1 LILRLL
7 PNTMPGSC
15 SKESQKKIRQL
26 EYVINQLQGR
36 IGQIAASYETEIAFL
51 KSNIEEINSEIRTLE
66 DKLNDEEVD

>member
-1 LILRLL
+1 VDLA
-7 PNTMPGSC
+7 
-15 SKESQKKIRQL
+15 KESAKKIRQL